1 MLHGPVAERGLGEA
15 FGPQPAPPGPVGGPG
30 VAPRAGRGLHLGEAG
45 RAAAL
50 KTASIESGAALG
62 FIGAIGACGG
72 YLIPSGF
79 GKSIAMTGGPQ
90 LALVIYLGFYATCLA
105 LTWWFYLRRSP
116 AEAGVPSLAE
126 ARV

>member
-1 MLHGPVAERGLGEA
+1 VGSGADDRLIASVFREANLRKAQGLGD
-15 FGPQPAPPGPVGGPG
+15 
-30 VAPRAGRGLHLGEAG
+30 AGC
-45 RAAAL
+45 AAAL
-50 KTASIESGAALG
+50 KAASIESGAALG

-79 GKSIAMTGGPQ
+79 GKSIALTGGPQ